1 MFTLNLFFS
10 NRGRFSVIKRCLDN
24 KTKKPYVAK
33 LIKYDDDTDLE
44 DTLQEFEIQ
53 RSIKGDKVVILRDA
67 FLMRRYLVLVM
78 DLYVLQVNQPITG
91 VMQFTCLSRGLHR
104 PSYF

>member
-1 MFTLNLFFS
+1 M
-10 NRGRFSVIKRCLDN
+10 DN

-53 RSIKGDKVVILRDA
+53 RSIKGDKVVMLRDA

-78 DLYVLQVNQPITG
+78 DLYVLQVNQPIIG
-91 VMQFTCLSRGLHR
+91 VMHFTCLSRAFAQTELFFESHFWC
-104 PSYF
+104 S